1 MKRRPGKEHP
11 LRRGLRIALGRTI
24 ARTPAAQASRIT
36 IIDQPTEQTTAA
48 TNIVLMCIA
57 AGCGMSLL
65 HLRQHAPWK
74 ATLWATAFGTMAL
87 IAVLGAAAHGFK
99 MSEKTYTTLWKP
111 LNLGLGIIIALFVS
125 GVVYDVWGKQ
135 AARRILPPMLAISG
149 GFWTITLLR
158 PGSYLEFVLYQSGAM
173 LFALGAY
180 TRLAQQQRLASAE
193 LIVASIITTIT
204 ASAIQA
210 SERVSLRLAG
220 YQFDHN
226 GAYHLVQMAG
236 ILLLYAGLRAS
247 LQHPTDSTG
256 LAYHDGIA
264 DK

>member
-1 MKRRPGKEHP
+1 
-11 LRRGLRIALGRTI
+11 
-24 ARTPAAQASRIT
+24 
-36 IIDQPTEQTTAA
+36 
-48 TNIVLMCIA
+48 
-57 AGCGMSLL
+57 
-65 HLRQHAPWK
+65 
-74 ATLWATAFGTMAL
+74 
-87 IAVLGAAAHGFK
+87 

-173 LFALGAY
+173 LFALSAY
-180 TRLAQQQRLASAE
+180 GRLAQQQRLAGAE
-193 LIVASIITTIT
+193 IIVASIITTIA

-210 SERVSLRLAG
+210 RGRVSLRLAG
-220 YQFDHN
+220 CQFDHN
-226 GAYHLVQMAG
+226 GVYHLVQMVG

-247 LQHPTDSTG
+247 LRHPATG
-256 LAYHDGIA
+256 ARYCIA
-264 DK
+264 TK